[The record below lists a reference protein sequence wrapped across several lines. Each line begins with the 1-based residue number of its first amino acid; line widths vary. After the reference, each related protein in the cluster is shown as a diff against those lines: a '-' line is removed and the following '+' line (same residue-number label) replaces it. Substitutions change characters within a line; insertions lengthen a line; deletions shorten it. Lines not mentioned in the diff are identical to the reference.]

1 MPQDRTRLVKVR
13 LQGNKKDVE
22 ALRKILLDKCPE
34 LVLGMARQGTNPK
47 YARNQ
52 KWASYGNF
60 IFGIVR
66 KRRKVE

>member
-1 MPQDRTRLVKVR
+1 MKDKTRLVKVR
-13 LQGNKKDVE
+13 LQGDQKDVE
-22 ALRKILLDKCPE
+22 ALRKILLEKCPE
-34 LVLGMARQGTNPK
+34 LVLGMAGQGTNPK

-60 IFGIVR
+60 IFGVIR